1 MASGYC
7 ALQGQ
12 VESTL
17 GVKLGLALN
26 PVVQH
31 TARLDAHAVAA
42 LEAVVMNHMGTVAT
56 VRTAQ
61 RQQGVRPS
69 GLKAGYRQVD
79 DLTPSGKLVQVA
91 RPTPENIPAQGGT
104 SLFLRGT
111 VSPS

>member
-17 GVKLGLALN
+17 GVKFGLALN

-31 TARLDAHAVAA
+31 TARLDAHAGAA

-69 GLKAGYRQVD
+69 GLKAGYNECRQNPV
-79 DLTPSGKLVQVA
+79 
-91 RPTPENIPAQGGT
+91 R
-104 SLFLRGT
+104 
-111 VSPS
+111 